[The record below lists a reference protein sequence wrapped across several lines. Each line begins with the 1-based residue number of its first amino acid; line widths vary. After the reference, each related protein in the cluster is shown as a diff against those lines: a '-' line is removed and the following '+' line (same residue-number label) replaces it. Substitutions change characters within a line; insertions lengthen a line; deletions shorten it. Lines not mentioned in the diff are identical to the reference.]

1 MMNGGNQIL
10 FSRGIQISNINGNIS
25 KKEYNAMYDGN
36 KGKMIL
42 NDNGSKYYIEADDND
57 GYEWSL
63 QVFRGIA
70 HFLQHSLQNNVD
82 VDKFAKLATKFFRH
96 DSFI

>member
-1 MMNGGNQIL
+1 MNGGNQIL

-42 NDNGSKYYIEADDND
+42 NDNGRKYYIEADDND
-57 GYEWSL
+57 IQQLFNQPKSSIGLE
-63 QVFRGIA
+63 
-70 HFLQHSLQNNVD
+70 
-82 VDKFAKLATKFFRH
+82 KKLKQITRKEEQKKE
-96 DSFI
+96 SK